1 MKETEIEVTLLDI
14 KNLYEYFYT
23 MYRQPGLTHDW
34 SLITCKNIKYL
45 ETPYNQISKGV
56 YNEENDPKFYEF
68 KEKYEKIVKKNADR
82 DDQGTIIMEN
92 NQPKI
97 TELMVEFQKDK
108 AELEKEYKDLLDKIS
123 NKNTINDK
131 FLNQK
136 VKIKVMIPNHNDAY
150 PDAVPP
156 FVIDILTR

>member
-136 VKIKVMIPNHNDAY
+136 VKIKIMIPNNDAY
-150 PDAVPP
+150 PNEVPP

>member
-23 MYRQPGLTHDW
+23 AYRQPGLTYSW
-34 SLITCKNIKYL
+34 SLITCKNVKYL

-68 KEKYEKIVKKNADR
+68 RTKYEKIVKQFADR

-97 TELMVEFQKDK
+97 TELMVEFQKAK
-108 AELEKEYKDLLDKIS
+108 TELEKEYKDLLDKLN

-136 VKIKVMIPNHNDAY
+136 VKIKIMIPNNDDY

>member
-14 KNLYEYFYT
+14 KNLYEYFFT
-23 MYRQPGLTHDW
+23 MYRQPGLSYEW

-56 YNEENDPKFYEF
+56 YDEKSDPKFFEF
-68 KEKYEKIVKKNADR
+68 KEKYEKLVKKYADR
-82 DDQGTIIMEN
+82 DDQGTLVMEN
-92 NQPKI
+92 EQPRI
-97 TELMVEFQKDK
+97 TEFLVEFNKGKD
-108 AELEKEYKDLLDKIS
+108 ELEKEYKDLLDKLN
-123 NKNTINDK
+123 NKNTINEK

-136 VKIKVMIPNHNDAY
+136 VKIKIMIPNNDAY

>member
-14 KNLYEYFYT
+14 KNLYEYFFT
-23 MYRQPGLTHDW
+23 IYRQPGLTHEW

-56 YNEENDPKFYEF
+56 YNEDNDPKFYEF

-136 VKIKVMIPNHNDAY
+136 VKIKIMIPNNDAY

>member
-23 MYRQPGLTHDW
+23 AYRQPGLTHDW
-34 SLITCKNIKYL
+34 SLITCKNVKYL

-68 KEKYEKIVKKNADR
+68 RTKYEKIVKQFADR

-136 VKIKVMIPNHNDAY
+136 VKIKIMIPNNDAY
-150 PDAVPP
+150 PDTVPP

>member
-108 AELEKEYKDLLDKIS
+108 AELEKEYKDLLDKIT

-136 VKIKVMIPNHNDAY
+136 VKIKVMIPNNDAY

>member
-23 MYRQPGLTHDW
+23 SYRQPGLTHDW
-34 SLITCKNIKYL
+34 SLITCKNVKYL

-136 VKIKVMIPNHNDAY
+136 VKIKIMIPNNDAY
-150 PDAVPP
+150 PNEVPP

>member
-23 MYRQPGLTHDW
+23 AYRQPGLTYSW
-34 SLITCKNIKYL
+34 SMITCKNVKYL

-68 KEKYEKIVKKNADR
+68 RTKYEKIVKQFADR

-97 TELMVEFQKDK
+97 TELMVEFQKAK
-108 AELEKEYKDLLDKIS
+108 TELEKEYKDLLDKIT
-123 NKNTINDK
+123 NKNSINDK

-136 VKIKVMIPNHNDAY
+136 VKIKIMIPNNDDY

>member
-82 DDQGTIIMEN
+82 DEQGTIIMEN

-136 VKIKVMIPNHNDAY
+136 VKIKIMIPNNDAY

>member
-136 VKIKVMIPNHNDAY
+136 VKIKIMIPNNDAY